1 MNKQLGQAT
10 AYVWFHYSILYKLLP
25 HIRVVLTSYISKN
38 EPGKCVYLLV

>member
-10 AYVWFHYSILYKLLP
+10 AYVWFIIQYSKLLP
-25 HIRVVLTSYISKN
+25 HSRVVLTSYISKN